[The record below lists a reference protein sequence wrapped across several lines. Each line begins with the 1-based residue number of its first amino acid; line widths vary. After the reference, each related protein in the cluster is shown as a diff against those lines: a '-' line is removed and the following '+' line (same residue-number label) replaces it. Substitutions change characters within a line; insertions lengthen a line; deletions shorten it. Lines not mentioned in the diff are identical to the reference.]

1 MSKYFVII
9 DEVFPDLV
17 HIEALEPIEQL
28 TACALAFEDSAGNR
42 IEAVKGISCFT
53 EYTRAF
59 ETIIDDLAEYA
70 KDETQ
75 RAFGHYNTLK
85 ANADCYDANWS
96 DGYTIEESVFGET
109 AESAHKLSSIGYAVT
124 RLLKDAA
131 KHLRDEMD

>member
-1 MSKYFVII
+1 MRKYFVII

-17 HIEALEPIEQL
+17 RIEELEPIEQL
-28 TACALAFEDSAGNR
+28 TECVLAFEDSKGNR

-59 ETIIDDLAEYA
+59 ETVIVDLANRA
-70 KDETQ
+70 KEETQ
-75 RAFGHYNTLK
+75 NAFLHYNTLQ

-96 DGYTIEESVFGET
+96 DGYTIEESVFVEA

-131 KHLRDEMD
+131 KHLREEMD